1 MTRFSQAATLL
12 ALTAAATTANAQKI
26 EGGFQS
32 GPSHGAFYAG
42 GMHYIHKINRAF
54 FTGSH
59 YNKGIVPHDITQNN
73 LMQGTDQDVAS
84 SCYLAKLDFDTEATN
99 DVYHSLTD
107 WISFGNAGKLET
119 CSAVAGNAGNDVM
132 VVGSVG
138 DGGLFSDGYPMQGLL
153 ALLDHETLGF
163 IDATLIKSA
172 EDPSKKMV
180 YPLDII
186 HDYGRKIVYVAALTS
201 QDDTSNNVVGNQE
214 MPNWQEQ
221 HPFGSAFDVT
231 VIKIHA
237 KDGQKPEAVWV
248 KHFPLEAEADGTTP
262 PVFVAGMAL
271 QTDTNGLQH
280 LLVSGS
286 TRGSGEAFGKAAP
299 NTFDEDGF
307 VMQLRLSDGSF
318 VKHDRHEGKIYN
330 YQADLREGTES
341 DDFIRGM
348 CNNHNR
354 GKETNGQSDVFYVV
368 GGTKGDMTTDAQG
381 VQNEMKNSGFQ
392 FGKTIQNKYKDSWNR
407 EESLQPFLRKVA
419 IDTLGP
425 IWTTQWAAMPPNA
438 NSKNKIPTNAYAMDC
453 FVDVNRNAVF
463 VVGSVMDGA
472 IMTQGDV
479 ELINQGHDD
488 IWVAKVDE
496 TTGNV
501 WWVTQLGST
510 SSEYLARHGAIAVNN
525 EGNVLI
531 YGDTNGSMYR
541 PRSPDEDDAA
551 TDMFVMTIDGKTG
564 AVLDE
569 KYLGGTAS
577 AAVQVD
583 TDGPPPTV
591 VTAQPPKKP
600 DTSASA
606 KDQNRI
612 SNSDGKSKVGIAFG
626 VLIGL
631 AAALVVLYLIMYR
644 NMKRRKAEAQKSSI
658 FACLQ
663 QFDVEDIDLRRSP
676 PGGWHGT
683 YMNKLAYGQNNA
695 EDGGMVESP
704 REGTALT
711 HSSLANDALF
721 MDTKDTNE
729 FSIDDEDDVDIRLN
743 ANKIV

>member
-1 MTRFSQAATLL
+1 
-12 ALTAAATTANAQKI
+12 
-26 EGGFQS
+26 
-32 GPSHGAFYAG
+32 
-42 GMHYIHKINRAF
+42 MHYIPKINRAF
-54 FTGSH
+54 LTGSH
-59 YNKGIVPHDITQNN
+59 YNEGIVPHDVTQNN
-73 LMQGTDQDVAS
+73 LMQGTDKDVAS
-84 SCYLAKLDFDTEATN
+84 SCYLAKLDFDTEAN
-99 DVYHSLTD
+99 KKGVYHSLTD
-107 WISFGNAGKLET
+107 WISYGNPGKLET

-153 ALLDHETLGF
+153 SLLDHETLGF

-172 EDPSKKMV
+172 EDPNKKMV

-186 HDYGRKIVYVAALTS
+186 HDYGRKNVYIAALTS
-201 QDDTSNNVVGNQE
+201 QDDKVNEITGNKE

-221 HPFGSAFDVT
+221 HPIGSAFDVT
-231 VIKIHA
+231 VIKIYAPNGEKPNA
-237 KDGQKPEAVWV
+237 KWV
-248 KHFPLEAEADGTTP
+248 KHFPLDVEDDGTTP

-271 QTDTNGLQH
+271 QTDTKGVQH
-280 LLVSGS
+280 LLISGS
-286 TRGSGEAFGKAAP
+286 TRGSGEAFGKAAF

-307 VMQLRLSDGSF
+307 VMQLQLSDGSLIQ
-318 VKHDRHEGKIYN
+318 HDRHEGRVFEYTP
-330 YQADLREGTES
+330 DLREGTES

-354 GKETNGQSDVFYVV
+354 GKETNGKSNVFYIV
-368 GGTKGDMTTDAQG
+368 GGTKGDMTTDYQG
-381 VQNEMKNSGFQ
+381 VQNDKSNAGFQ
-392 FGKTIQNKYKDSWNR
+392 FGKTIEKKYENSWLR
-407 EESLQPFLRKVA
+407 DESLQPFLRKVS
-419 IDTLGP
+419 ITTLQP

-438 NSKNKIPTNAYAMDC
+438 NSNKKIPTNAYAMDC
-453 FVDVNRNAVF
+453 FVDVDSKAVF
-463 VVGSVMDGA
+463 LVGSVLDGA

-479 ELINQGHDD
+479 EMINQGGDD
-488 IWVAKVDE
+488 LWVAKVDE

-510 SSEYLARHGAIAVNN
+510 KSEYLARHGSIAVNN
-525 EGNVLI
+525 DGDVLI

-541 PRSPDEDDAA
+541 ERGDDEDDAA
-551 TDMFVMTIDGKTG
+551 TDIFIMTIDGQTG
-564 AVLDE
+564 AVKDDY
-569 KYLGGTAS
+569 YLGGTSS
-577 AAVQVD
+577 AAVQI
-583 TDGPPPTV
+583 DGKETPPTV
-591 VTAQPPKKP
+591 VTAQPPKAP
-600 DTSASA
+600 DTSTPI

-612 SNSDGKSKVGIAFG
+612 SNSDSKAKVGIALG
-626 VLIGL
+626 IVSGIVVAL
-631 AAALVVLYLIMYR
+631 ALLYCIMYR

-695 EDGGMVESP
+695 DDDDVMVESP

-711 HSSLANDALF
+711 HSSVASDALF
-721 MDTKDTNE
+721 MDSEGGGYKDTAE
-729 FSIDDEDDVDIRLN
+729 FSIDDEDEVDIRLN